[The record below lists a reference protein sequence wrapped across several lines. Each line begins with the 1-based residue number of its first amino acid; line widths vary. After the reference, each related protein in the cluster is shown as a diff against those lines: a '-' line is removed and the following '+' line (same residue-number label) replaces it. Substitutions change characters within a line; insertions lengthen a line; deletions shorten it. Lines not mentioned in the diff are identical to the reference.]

1 MMKILNIKTGFFVVL
16 LNLLLSHTAFATSI
30 AQYPLFL
37 TTGVPPI
44 VMLNMGKDHKLY
56 YEAYNDASD
65 LNDDGIIDYRYKP
78 DEINYYGYFDS
89 FKCYNYSSGIF
100 VPSSVALTKK
110 CSGNWSGD
118 FLNYVTTSRMD
129 ALRKVLY
136 GGFRSTDSTSSTIL
150 KRAFIPQD
158 AHSWGKE
165 YTSVAVDGYDIS
177 QYTPLSL
184 PTGGTR
190 HLFANTTL
198 TSETSNPLLRVLQNE
213 THRIW
218 EWVSIERPVA
228 GNRVKHGGYGPVV
241 APTSYNVF
249 VQTCVSGLLESNC
262 KAYSDGTTTTF
273 KPIGIL
279 QRYGDDEL
287 MAFGLLTGSYRNN
300 LRGGVLRKNIASFRD
315 EVDLDTGIF
324 TNISGIV
331 DTIDKLRIAGFNYG
345 NYVHQS
351 GFIFNRVINNGEAYN
366 WGNPVAETMYEVLRY
381 FSGKSAGTSDFV
393 SGVSTGQDN
402 TLGLPLPAWKDPYDT
417 STGGFAYCAKPIQM
431 VISDVN
437 ASYDTDHVP
446 GSAFDINGSP
456 GTKFSGDVT
465 GLNVSTLADEIWST
479 EYGSSQ
485 NIFIG
490 ESGAV
495 NDGTPSAKTV
505 TGFSDIR
512 GLAPEEPTK
521 LGGYYAGSIGLFG
534 QENDVSAAQ
543 DEQNIDTLAVA
554 LASPLPRIE
563 VPVSGQTVTLV
574 PFGKSVGG
582 CGPTATFQPTN
593 TIVDFYVEEIT
604 ATKYKFRINYEDAE
618 QAADH
623 DMDAI
628 VEYTVEVTGAN
639 QVKVDLNSIYA
650 AGCVEQHMGYV
661 ISGTTADGTYLEVR
675 DADTSTGND
684 DDYFLDT
691 PPGQLPGGVW
701 NDGTHLPLTTSR
713 TFTVGSSVSASFVAH
728 DPLWYASKWAT
739 SKGDPNDLNDGNDT
753 ILETD
758 EWDGD
763 GDGVPDGYFLVTNVG
778 KLDAQIG
785 KAFEEIVARTSSASG
800 VATNSTRLDSN
811 TKVYQA
817 RFDSNEWSG
826 ELLAFNLNPLDGSL
840 ADDNNDGLIDSA
852 AWDAGQLI
860 PIPANRKIFSY
871 DATAGDGI
879 LFDYGPAMAPVT
891 GKLNAAQRAL
901 LDTDH
906 LGVVDSLGLD
916 RVSFI
921 SGDESKES
929 HISGG
934 IFRSRLDSNNNHFV
948 LGDIINSDPWFSG
961 REEDFGY
968 TTLPGTEG
976 SSYTAFRLAKLGRT
990 PTIYFGANDGML
1002 HAIDADN
1009 GNEIFAYVPDAIIG
1023 DLNLLTSPLYGCSG
1037 QGNCIPHTYFV
1048 DGAPKVSD
1056 AYFSS
1061 ATWHSVLIGSTGAGG
1076 KSIFAMDVTTPGSV
1090 SASSVLWEISTTSA
1104 PAASD
1109 LAAFQAHLGYTIP
1122 QSSVV
1127 RMQNGQWAAVVANG
1141 YESTNQTAVLFLI
1154 NVETGAII
1162 KEIDTG
1168 VGSGANPNGLSTPIP
1183 IDLDGDRVVDVIY
1196 AGDLQGNMWKFDVT
1210 ASNTNQWKVAF
1221 SGSPLYVAQ
1230 DNATTPNN
1238 QPISSKPQVGQ
1249 HPDGGVMVYFG
1260 TGKFY
1265 EVGDQIVSTPPKE
1278 HTFYGIRDN
1287 GSSVGS
1293 RADLQ
1298 EQVIQFEERISA
1310 LNIDV
1315 RVTSE
1320 TAVNYPTKKGWYM
1333 DLVSP
1338 VNGAEGERVVSAPI
1352 LRGGRVIFTTLI
1364 PESDPCGFGGSSWL
1378 MELDAVN
1385 GRRLDEA
1392 PFDID
1397 QDGDFD
1403 VDDLLATAD
1412 TNGDGVIDGND
1423 QVNIS
1428 GIRKD
1433 DVGIIK
1439 TPGVVSTG
1447 NDTEVK
1453 YVSGTSGKLE
1463 VFFES
1468 AGEPFGRQSWRQLR

>member
-1 MMKILNIKTGFFVVL
+1 MKSLNIKIGIFVML
-16 LNLLLSHTAFATSI
+16 INMLFAQTASATSI

-65 LNDDGIIDYRYKP
+65 LNDDGIIDFKYKP
-78 DEINYYGYFDS
+78 VDIDYYGYFDS
-89 FKCYNYSSGIF
+89 FKCYNYSAGIF
-100 VPSSVALTKK
+100 VPSSTTLTKQ

-184 PTGGTR
+184 PTGGNR

-228 GNRVKHGGYGPVV
+228 GNNLVHGNPGNGSSVPVS
-241 APTSYNVF
+241 PTDYNVF
-249 VQTCVSGLLESNC
+249 VQACVTGLLEANC
-262 KAYSDGTTTTF
+262 KAYSDGTTTTY
-273 KPIGIL
+273 KPIGLL

-287 MAFGLLTGSYRNN
+287 MAFGLLTGSYANN
-300 LRGGVLRKNIASFRD
+300 LQGGVLRKNIASFRD
-315 EVDLDTGIF
+315 EVDLNTGIF

-331 DTIDKLRIAGFNYG
+331 DTIDKLRIAGFNYS

-351 GFIFNRVINNGEAYN
+351 GFIFDRAINNGEAYN
-366 WGNPVAETMYEVLRY
+366 WGNPIAEMMYEVLRY
-381 FSGKSAGTSDFV
+381 FSGKGAGTSDFV
-393 SGVSTGQDN
+393 YSSGQDN

-417 STGGFAYCAKPIQM
+417 ATGGYAYCAKPIQM

-437 ASYDTDHVP
+437 ASYDTDQIP
-446 GSAFDINGSP
+446 GSAFSS
-456 GTKFSGDVT
+456 FSGDVP
-465 GLNVSTLADEIWST
+465 GLNVSTLADTIWAS
-479 EYGSSQ
+479 EYGSTQ

-490 ESGAV
+490 QSGAV
-495 NDGTPSAKTV
+495 SDGTPSAKSV
-505 TGFSDIR
+505 TGFSNIR

-534 QENDVSAAQ
+534 QNTDVSTAQ

-563 VPVSGQTVTLV
+563 VPVNGQTITLV

-582 CGPTATFQPTN
+582 HTVGATFKPTN
-593 TIVDFYVEEIT
+593 TIVDFYIEEIT

-628 VEYTVEVTGAN
+628 VEYTVEVIGN

-650 AGCVEQHMGYV
+650 AGSVKQHMGYI

-675 DADTSTGND
+675 DFDTGAGSD
-684 DDYFLDT
+684 EDYLLDT

-701 NDGTHLPLTTSR
+701 NDGIALPLTATR
-713 TFTVGSSVSASFVAH
+713 TFTVGSSPSASFIEH
-728 DPLWYASKWAT
+728 DPLWYASKWSMST
-739 SKGDPNDLNDGNDT
+739 GDDT
-753 ILETD
+753 ILDTD
-758 EWDGD
+758 EWDSD
-763 GDGVPDGYFLVTNVG
+763 GDGTPDGYFLVTNAG
-778 KLDAQIG
+778 KLDEQIG
-785 KAFEEIVARTSSASG
+785 KAFQEIVARTSSASG

-811 TKVYQA
+811 SKVYQA
-817 RFDSNEWSG
+817 RFDSNGWKG
-826 ELLAFNLNPLDGSL
+826 ELLAFDLDDSDGSL
-840 ADDNNDGLIDSA
+840 ADADDDGVPNPA
-852 AWDAGQLI
+852 VWDAGDLI
-860 PIPANRKIFSY
+860 PTPSTRKIFSY
-871 DATAGDGI
+871 DSTPGSETGI
-879 LFDYGPAMAPVT
+879 LFEYGPIMAPEV
-891 GKLNAAQRAL
+891 GKLNAAQRTL
-901 LDTDH
+901 LNTDH
-906 LGVVDSLGLD
+906 LSVVDSLGST
-916 RVSFI
+916 RVNFI
-921 SGDESKES
+921 RGDESTELHS
-929 HISGG
+929 SGP
-934 IFRSRLDSNNNHFV
+934 FRSRIDTDGNHFV

-961 REEDFGY
+961 RVEDFGY
-968 TTLPGTEG
+968 TALPGTEG
-976 SSYTAFRLAKLGRT
+976 STYTTFRQGKLGRT

-1009 GNEIFAYVPDAIIG
+1009 GNEIFAYVPDAVIG
-1023 DLNLLTSPLYGCSG
+1023 KLNLLTSSLYGCSG
-1037 QGNCIPHTYFV
+1037 QGSCIPHTYFV

-1061 ATWHSVLIGSTGAGG
+1061 DTNWHSVLIGSTGAGG
-1076 KSIFAMDVTTPGSV
+1076 QSLFALEVTTPNSF
-1090 SASSVLWEISTTSA
+1090 SESNVLWEISTTTA
-1104 PAASD
+1104 PFASD
-1109 LAAFQAHLGYTIP
+1109 LTAFQAHLGYTLP

-1127 RMQNGQWAAVVANG
+1127 RMQNGQWAAIVANG
-1141 YESTNQTAVLFLI
+1141 YESTSQTAVLFVI
-1154 NVETGAII
+1154 DVETGAII

-1168 VGSGANPNGLSTPIP
+1168 VGSGISPNGLSTPIP
-1183 IDLDGDRVVDVIY
+1183 IDLDGDRIVDVIY
-1196 AGDLQGNMWKFDVT
+1196 AGDLQGNMWKFDVS
-1210 ASNTNQWKVAF
+1210 ASNTNQWKLAF
-1221 SGSPLYVAQ
+1221 SGSPLYAAQ
-1230 DNATTPNN
+1230 DDAATPNN
-1238 QPISSKPQVGQ
+1238 QPITAKPQVGQ
-1249 HPDGGVMVYFG
+1249 HPDGGVMIYFG
-1260 TGKFY
+1260 TGKYF
-1265 EVGDQIVSTPPKE
+1265 EVSDQIIATPPKNQ
-1278 HTFYGIRDN
+1278 TFYGIRDS
-1287 GSSVGS
+1287 GSAVAS
-1293 RADLQ
+1293 RTNLQ
-1298 EQVIQFEERISA
+1298 EQIIEFEAPITIT
-1310 LNIDV
+1310 NDDGDIVFQGDV
-1315 RVTSE
+1315 RTTSE
-1320 TAVNYPTKKGWYM
+1320 TPVDYTTKDGWYM

-1338 VNGAEGERVVSAPI
+1338 LNGAEGERVVSVPL
-1352 LRGGRVIFTTLI
+1352 LRGGRVIFATLI
-1364 PESDPCGFGGSSWL
+1364 PETNPCGFGGSSWL

-1385 GRRLDEA
+1385 GRRLDDA

-1403 VDDLLATAD
+1403 ADDLLTTLD
-1412 TNGDGVIDGND
+1412 TNGDGVIDGDDESNL
-1423 QVNIS
+1423 S
-1428 GIRKD
+1428 GIRQD
-1433 DVGIIK
+1433 GLGIIK

>member
-1 MMKILNIKTGFFVVL
+1 MKIFNIKVGLVAIL
-16 LNLLLSHTAFATSI
+16 INLLFAQTASATSI

-65 LNDDGIIDYRYKP
+65 LDEDGTIDFRYKP
-78 DEINYYGYFDS
+78 NDINYYGYFDS
-89 FKCYNYSSGIF
+89 FKCYNYSGGVF
-100 VPSSVALTKK
+100 VPSSETSTKQ
-110 CSGNWSGD
+110 CGGNWSGD

-136 GGFRSTDSTSSTIL
+136 GGFRSTDTTSSTIL

-165 YTSVAVDGYDIS
+165 YTSVAVDGYDITH
-177 QYTPLSL
+177 YTPLAQ
-184 PTGGTR
+184 PTAGTR

-198 TSETSNPLLRVLQNE
+198 TSETSNPLLRVLTNE

-228 GNRVKHGGYGPVV
+228 GNNLVHGNPNNGSSVPVT
-241 APTSYNVF
+241 PSNYNVF
-249 VQTCVSGLLESNC
+249 VQTCVLGLLEPNC
-262 KAYSDGTTTTF
+262 KAYSDGTTTTY
-273 KPIGIL
+273 KPIGLL
-279 QRYGDDEL
+279 QHYGDDEL
-287 MAFGLLTGSYRNN
+287 MAFGLLTGSYANN

-315 EVDLDTGIF
+315 EIDLDTGIF
-324 TNISGIV
+324 TNVNGIV

-345 NYVHQS
+345 NYTHQS

-366 WGNPVAETMYEVLRY
+366 WGNPVAEMMYEVLRY

-393 SGVSTGQDN
+393 YSGGADN
-402 TLGLPLPAWKDPYDT
+402 TLGLPLPAWKDPYNT
-417 STGGFAYCAKPIQM
+417 ATGGYPYCAKPIQM

-437 ASYDTDHVP
+437 ASYDTDQIP
-446 GSAFDINGSP
+446 GSAFSSF
-456 GTKFSGDVT
+456 TGDVT
-465 GLNVSTLADEIWST
+465 GLNVSTLADTIWSN

-490 ESGAV
+490 ESGGV
-495 NDGTPSAKTV
+495 SDGTPSAKTV
-505 TGFSDIR
+505 TGFSNIR

-554 LASPLPRIE
+554 LASPLPRIA
-563 VPVSGQTVTLV
+563 VPVNGQTVTLV

-593 TIVDFYVEEIT
+593 TIVDFYVEDIT

-628 VEYTVEVTGAN
+628 VEYTVEVIGN

-661 ISGTTADGTYLEVR
+661 ISGTSADGTYLEVR
-675 DADTSTGND
+675 DFDTSAGND
-684 DDYFLDT
+684 NDYFLDT

-701 NDGTHLPLTTSR
+701 NDGVALPLTTTR
-713 TFTVGSSVSASFVAH
+713 TFTVGATTSASFVEH
-728 DPLWYASKWAT
+728 DPLWYASKWSMST
-739 SKGDPNDLNDGNDT
+739 GDDSVLD
-753 ILETD
+753 TD
-758 EWDGD
+758 EWDSD
-763 GDGVPDGYFLVTNVG
+763 GDGTPDGYFLVTNAG
-778 KLDAQIG
+778 KLDEQIG

-817 RFDSNEWSG
+817 RFDSNNWKG
-826 ELLAFNLNPLDGSL
+826 ELLAFNLDSTDGTL
-840 ADDNNDGLIDSA
+840 ADANNDGIIDPA
-852 AWDAGQLI
+852 AWDAGDLI
-860 PIPANRKIFSY
+860 PIPANRNIFSY
-871 DATAGDGI
+871 DSTAGAETGI
-879 LFDYGPAMAPVT
+879 LFEYGPVMAPEA
-891 GKLNAAQRAL
+891 GKLNAAQRTL
-901 LDTDH
+901 LDSNH
-906 LGVVDSLGLD
+906 LGVVDSLGHD
-916 RVSFI
+916 RVNFLR
-921 SGDESKES
+921 GDESKEL
-929 HISGG
+929 HLTGG
-934 IFRSRLDSNNNHFV
+934 IFRSRIDSNGNHFV

-961 REEDFGY
+961 RVEDFGY

-976 SSYTAFRLAKLGRT
+976 STYISFRQAKLTRT

-1002 HAIDADN
+1002 HAINADD
-1009 GNEIFAYVPDAIIG
+1009 GDEIFAYVPDAVIG
-1023 DLNLLTSPLYGCSG
+1023 GLNRLTSTLYGCSG
-1037 QGNCIPHTYFV
+1037 QSNCIPHTYFV
-1048 DGAPKVSD
+1048 DGAPKVGD

-1061 ATWHSVLIGSTGAGG
+1061 DANWHSVLVGSTGAGG
-1076 KSIFAMDVTTPGSV
+1076 QSIFALDVTTPDAFATSD
-1090 SASSVLWEISTTSA
+1090 VLWEISTTTA
-1104 PAASD
+1104 PVASD
-1109 LAAFQAHLGYTIP
+1109 LAAFQAHLGYTLP
-1122 QSSVV
+1122 QSSIV
-1127 RMQNGQWAAVVANG
+1127 RMQNGQWAAVIANG
-1141 YESTNQTAVLFLI
+1141 YQSTNQTAVLFI
-1154 NVETGAII
+1154 VDIQTGAII

-1168 VGSGANPNGLSTPIP
+1168 IGSGSNPNGLSTPIT
-1183 IDLDGDRVVDVIY
+1183 IDVNGDRIVDSIY
-1196 AGDLQGNMWKFDVT
+1196 AGDLLGNMWKFDV
-1210 ASNTNQWKVAF
+1210 SNADVAQWQLAF
-1221 SGSPLYVAQ
+1221 SGSPLYVAL
-1230 DNATTPNN
+1230 DDASTPNI
-1238 QPISSKPQVGQ
+1238 QPITSKPQVGQ
-1249 HPDGGVMVYFG
+1249 HPEGGVMVYFG
-1260 TGKFY
+1260 TGKYY
-1265 EVGDQIVSTPPKE
+1265 EVGDQIIATPPKE
-1278 HTFYGIRDN
+1278 QTFYGIRDT
-1287 GSSVGS
+1287 GSAVAS

-1298 EQVIQFEERISA
+1298 QQVIQFEERIAS

-1320 TAVNYPTKKGWYM
+1320 TVVDYTSKKGWYI

-1338 VNGAEGERVVSAPI
+1338 RVNGGNGEGERVVSAPI
-1352 LRGGRVIFTTLI
+1352 LRGGRIIFTTLI
-1364 PESDPCGFGGSSWL
+1364 PETDPCGFGGSSWL
-1378 MELDAVN
+1378 MELNAIN
-1385 GRRLDEA
+1385 GARLDNA

-1403 VDDLLATAD
+1403 TDDLLATVD
-1412 TNGDGVIDGND
+1412 INNDGVIDGSD
-1423 QVNIS
+1423 LVNIS

-1439 TPGVVSTG
+1439 TPGVISTG